1 MNTAKLFLVSFTL
14 LMFSI
19 NSIAQDVRYSYDAS
33 GNRVKREVITIG
45 NPNMR
50 GATTDSTHQNEHIS
64 KNGVMEV
71 RLTSNPTKGNLDVT
85 ILPNETNITNTSF
98 QILVIDNQGKTIIN
112 RKETITNFNINLE
125 SYSAGIYYLSIIA
138 DKEVSQWKIIKK

>member
-1 MNTAKLFLVSFTL
+1 MTPTKLIAVSFTL

-19 NSIAQDVRYSYDAS
+19 NSLAQNVRYSYDAS

-50 GATTDSTHQNEHIS
+50 GATTDTTHQKEHIS
-64 KNGVMEV
+64 KNAAMEV

-85 ILPNETNITNTSF
+85 ILPNEANASNTSF

-125 SYSAGIYYLSIIA
+125 SYAAGIYYLSIIA
-138 DKEVSQWKIIKK
+138 DKEVTQWKIIKE